1 MLQQIFEVCIIPL
14 LGVLTAYIVKLIQKK
29 SNEIDAKIDDDTLRK
44 YNDILASAIKEC
56 VLATNQTYVNALK
69 GQNLF
74 DEKAQKEAFKL
85 TYEKVMTIMTDTAK
99 EHLAEAYGDLT
110 IYITTKIEAEV
121 NKNKVESKECKEE
134 KTVEN

>member
-1 MLQQIFEVCIIPL
+1 MIQQIFELCIVPL
-14 LGVLTAYIVKLIQKK
+14 LGVLTTYLVKLIQKK
-29 SNEIDAKIDDDTLRK
+29 SKEIDAKIDDDTLRK
-44 YNDILASAIKEC
+44 YNDILASAIQEC
-56 VLATNQTYVNALK
+56 VISTNQTYVNALK

-74 DEKAQKEAFKL
+74 DEDAQKEAFKK

-134 KTVEN
+134 KTSEN